1 MIKASINITID
12 NDLLEK
18 VEWLAKKQM
27 RSRSNTIEW
36 LISEKLTEIEKDKIA
51 YKKYMENTY
60 IECD

>member
-18 VEWLAKKQM
+18 VELLAKKQM

-36 LISEKLTEIEKDKIA
+36 LISEKLQELEKDNIA
-51 YKKYMENTY
+51 YKKYMEDTY